1 MIPLKRTQVPRMA
14 DERTTP
20 EEARRQ
26 LARMGIP
33 AAALSDEQAIRFLGQ
48 ILRAKLPPA
57 IPASTPPISGR
68 AWLSAAL
75 TAGGF
80 VQPEDR
86 KQTADLGDGGPPVP
100 LGALAI
106 LVMRHLPNGKPSV
119 KLTDELLAAQSNG
132 QVDDLRRVQAVLDEV
147 AEDVG
152 IPNRL
157 AYHWWES

>member
-86 KQTADLGDGGPPVP
+86 KQTADLGDGGLKP
-100 LGALAI
+100 LTVRSLTGED
-106 LVMRHLPNGKPSV
+106 RHAAV
-119 KLTDELLAAQSNG
+119 WFELGGGGL
-132 QVDDLRRVQAVLDEV
+132 
-147 AEDVG
+147 
-152 IPNRL
+152 
-157 AYHWWES
+157 